1 MLSFSGEM
9 AEEVVRIEGVWV
21 RIGASVVLEDVN
33 LSIKKGDFLGIIGP
47 NGGGKTTLLRV
58 ILGLVRP
65 ERGKV
70 RVFGMEPEEGRKFV
84 GYVPQYTTFD
94 LDFPIRVWDVVLM
107 GRLEKRGLFRR
118 YRPEDEERALR
129 ALEMVE
135 MEEFKDREVKGL
147 SGGQLQRVLI
157 ARALATEPKL
167 LLMDEPTSSIDL
179 PVQTEIF
186 EILHRLR
193 GDVTIVMV
201 THDIGA
207 LSVYVDKIACLNRR
221 LFYHDSKEIRP
232 EELEEVY
239 QCPVALIAHGA
250 PHRVLKEH

>member
-1 MLSFSGEM
+1 
-9 AEEVVRIEGVWV
+9 
-21 RIGASVVLEDVN
+21 
-33 LSIKKGDFLGIIGP
+33 
-47 NGGGKTTLLRV
+47 
-58 ILGLVRP
+58 
-65 ERGKV
+65 
-70 RVFGMEPEEGRKFV
+70 
-84 GYVPQYTTFD
+84 
-94 LDFPIRVWDVVLM
+94 M

-193 GDVTIVMV
+193 GDVTIVM
-201 THDIGA
+201 
-207 LSVYVDKIACLNRR
+207 
-221 LFYHDSKEIRP
+221 
-232 EELEEVY
+232 
-239 QCPVALIAHGA
+239 
-250 PHRVLKEH
+250 HRVLKEH